1 MTRVIH
7 LVGKWSTG
15 IVCLRGFL
23 NELVACPPTL
33 SLRGPRAVIRHDR
46 RGRQGMRSHCTLGL
60 RLTSYS
66 VHGALCLRDLPPLP
80 PFQAGQRSNP
90 PTLLYLALSHLF
102 CFSFF
107 CGWCR

>member
-66 VHGALCLRDLPPLP
+66 VHRALCLRDLPPATAVSGRAAEQP
-80 PFQAGQRSNP
+80 SYAVVHHHHH
-90 PTLLYLALSHLF
+90 TLILEHSLSLA
-102 CFSFF
+102 
-107 CGWCR
+107 